1 VTSPA
6 TDPTLPNNSCPGDKT
21 TEVLIIGGGPAGAAA
36 GYWLSQLGHDVI
48 IVEKKTFPRDKT
60 CGDGLTPRAVKQLH
74 DMGLEHELS
83 QFHRYEGLRAT
94 AHGRTLELS
103 WPSHPIYPQHGY
115 VVRRRELDTMVA
127 LNAEASGATLLQ
139 GYEALQPIIE
149 RGFVRGAVVQAKD
162 SETPINIHASYVI
175 IADGANSR
183 FGRSLGTFR
192 TKKWP
197 YGTAIRTYWES
208 PMHDDPWIESALD
221 VKDRN
226 GNSMPGYG
234 WIFPVGDGT
243 VNIGVG
249 LLSTFRDFKSVNT
262 THLLDAYAHQVAD
275 AWKIDPDAPT
285 QRATSGRIP
294 MGGSVGPKAGPTYL
308 VVGDAAG
315 SVNPFNGEGIDYAYE
330 TARIA
335 ANVLHEAL
343 ITGNASAL
351 QQYPVLLDQEYGQ
364 YFKVARLFA
373 RIIGRPVLMRELS
386 RVGLQSRTLMEWVL
400 RIMANL
406 LRPDEIGP
414 AEVAYK
420 MASAIVRLMPNA

>member
-1 VTSPA
+1 
-6 TDPTLPNNSCPGDKT
+6 
-21 TEVLIIGGGPAGAAA
+21 
-36 GYWLSQLGHDVI
+36 
-48 IVEKKTFPRDKT
+48 
-60 CGDGLTPRAVKQLH
+60 
-74 DMGLEHELS
+74 
-83 QFHRYEGLRAT
+83 
-94 AHGRTLELS
+94 
-103 WPSHPIYPQHGY
+103 
-115 VVRRRELDTMVA
+115 
-127 LNAEASGATLLQ
+127 
-139 GYEALQPIIE
+139 
-149 RGFVRGAVVQAKD
+149 
-162 SETPINIHASYVI
+162 
-175 IADGANSR
+175 
-183 FGRSLGTFR
+183 
-192 TKKWP
+192 
-197 YGTAIRTYWES
+197 
-208 PMHDDPWIESALD
+208 
-221 VKDRN
+221 
-226 GNSMPGYG
+226 MPGYG